1 MKWTRKRIENT
12 IILAVCAAFL
22 IFFNLKNGKDSA
34 GGKGFRVITSTTP
47 AMIEEMAYA
56 IKNDRYAA
64 ITAWSPHWM
73 NAELSIKYLKDP
85 EKVFGEAEN
94 VHTIVRKGFDKDYPE
109 LAKFFRQFKWK
120 TTDLDSL
127 SLICY
132 ESDGDYGKGAR
143 EWLKRNPELQ
153 AAFLKGV
160 RPQPGAKIKMVDIGF
175 HNELATNAMLKI
187 LLEEHLK
194 GEVSN
199 VSTTI
204 PIAFEA
210 LANGTQDVMVTVWLP
225 NYHKNEFARIRDRV
239 VDLGVNLPGAMM
251 GIAVPEYAPVETI
264 ADLKKYRNEFEG
276 KIIGNEPGQ
285 GILLLAEKAI
295 EVYGLAGEDK

>member
-1 MKWTRKRIENT
+1 MKWTKEKIENV

-22 IFFNLKNGKDSA
+22 IFFNLKS
-34 GGKGFRVITSTTP
+34 GKGSADDSGFKVITSTTP

-56 IKNDRYAA
+56 IKNNRCVA

-73 NAELSIKYLKDP
+73 NARLPIKYLKDP

-94 VHTIVRKGFDKDYPE
+94 VHTVVRKGFDEEYPE
-109 LAKFFRQFKWK
+109 IAKFFRQFKWK

-132 ESDGDYGKGAR
+132 ESDGDYVKGAR
-143 EWLKRNPELQ
+143 EWLKRNPELP

-194 GEVSN
+194 CEVSN

-225 NYHKNEFARIRDRV
+225 NYHGREFARIRGRV
-239 VDLGVNLPGAMM
+239 LDLGVNLPGAMM
-251 GIAVPEYAPVETI
+251 GIAVPKYVPIDTI
-264 ADLKKYRNEFEG
+264 AELKKYRQEFEG

-285 GILLLAEKAI
+285 GILVLAEKALQA
-295 EVYGLAGEDK
+295 YGLTGEDK

>member
-1 MKWTRKRIENT
+1 MKPDRRKITNLT
-12 IILAVCAAFL
+12 ILAAAL
-22 IFFNLKNGKDSA
+22 AALVYFNLKSA
-34 GGKGFRVITSTTP
+34 GAPADSGGFRVITSTTP

-56 IKNDRYAA
+56 IRNKRCAA

-73 NAELSIKYLKDP
+73 NAKLPIKYLKDP

-94 VHTIVRKGFDKDYPE
+94 VHTIVRRGFEADYPE
-109 LAKFFRQFKWK
+109 VAKFLRQFKWK
-120 TTDLDSL
+120 PA
-127 SLICY
+127 
-132 ESDGDYGKGAR
+132 AR

-160 RPQPGAKIKMVDIGF
+160 RPQPGAKLRMVDIGF
-175 HNELATNAMLKI
+175 YNEIATNRMLKI
-187 LLEEHLK
+187 LLEEHL
-194 GEVSN
+194 GCEVTN

-225 NYHKNEFARIRDRV
+225 NYHKNEFAKIRDRV
-239 VDLGVNLPGAMM
+239 TDLGVNLPGATM
-251 GIAVPEYAPVETI
+251 GIAVPEYAPVESI
-264 ADLKKYRNEFEG
+264 ADLKDHRDEFGG

-285 GILLLAEKAI
+285 GILLLAEKAL
-295 EVYGLAGEDK
+295 EVYGLK

>member
-1 MKWTRKRIENT
+1 MKWTKKRVENV
-12 IILAVCAAFL
+12 IILAICAFFL
-22 IFFNLKNGKDSA
+22 VFFNLKNGRGTADDA
-34 GGKGFRVITSTTP
+34 GFKVITSTTP
-47 AMIEEMAYA
+47 AMIEEMSYA
-56 IKNDRYAA
+56 IQNNRYAA

-73 NAELSIKYLKDP
+73 NARLPIKYLKDP

-94 VHTIVRKGFDKDYPE
+94 VHTVVRKGFDRDYPE
-109 LAKFFRQFKWK
+109 VTKFLRQFKWK

-127 SLICY
+127 SLICH
-132 ESDGDYGKGAR
+132 ESDGDYAGGAR
-143 EWLKRNPELQ
+143 KWLKRNPELQ

-160 RPQPGAKIKMVDIGF
+160 RPQPGAKIKMIDIGF

-194 GEVSN
+194 CEVSN

-225 NYHKNEFARIRDRV
+225 SYHRREFAQIRDRV
-239 VDLGVNLPGAMM
+239 LDLGVNLPGARL
-251 GIAVPEYAPVETI
+251 GIAVPKYVPADTI
-264 ADLKKYRNEFEG
+264 ADLKKYRREFEG
-276 KIIGNEPGQ
+276 RIIGNEPGQ
-285 GILLLAEKAI
+285 GILLLAEKAL
-295 EVYGLAGEDK
+295 EVYGLN

>member
-1 MKWTRKRIENT
+1 MKSDRRKIT
-12 IILAVCAAFL
+12 DLTILAAAL
-22 IFFNLKNGKDSA
+22 AALVYFNLKSA
-34 GGKGFRVITSTTP
+34 GAPADSGGFRVITSTTP

-56 IKNDRYAA
+56 IRNKRCAA
-64 ITAWSPHWM
+64 ITAWRPHWM
-73 NAELSIKYLKDP
+73 NAKLPIKYLKDP

-94 VHTIVRKGFDKDYPE
+94 VHTIVRRGFEADYPE
-109 LAKFFRQFKWK
+109 VAKFLRQFKWK
-120 TTDLDSL
+120 PAALDSL
-127 SLICY
+127 SLMSY
-132 ESDGDYGKGAR
+132 ECGGDFDKAAR

-160 RPQPGAKIKMVDIGF
+160 RPQPGAKLRMVDIGF
-175 HNELATNAMLKI
+175 YNEIATNRMLKI
-187 LLEEHLK
+187 LLEEHL
-194 GEVSN
+194 GCEVTN

-239 VDLGVNLPGAMM
+239 TDLGVNLPGATM
-251 GIAVPEYAPVETI
+251 GIAVPEYAPVESI
-264 ADLKKYRNEFEG
+264 ADLKDHRDEFGG

-285 GILLLAEKAI
+285 GILLLAEKAL
-295 EVYGLAGEDK
+295 EVYGLK